1 MSTIRKAAL
10 ASTLGIALVL
20 GMGSCGED
28 TKAIDAQKALE
39 QEKVQKEMDALDSE
53 SKTLD
58 QELDSLDQ
66 EIEKLMND
74 I

>member
-10 ASTLGIALVL
+10 GYTLGLALVV

-28 TKAIDAQKALE
+28 TTAIDAQKALE
-39 QEKVQKEMDALDSE
+39 QQSIQKEMDVLDSE

-66 EIEKLMND
+66 EIEKLTND